1 MNKRRH
7 VPTDVSP
14 FCIASP
20 GGGSVEDGVVST
32 YNKASI
38 SGDFFMRIGLFTDTY
53 LPDLNGVANSTN
65 ILFRELRRQG
75 HEAYVIAPRKGVGA
89 AQWNEDHTVLRLA
102 GIKLKQLYGY
112 VATTPLHL
120 NALEEIGR
128 LHLDVIHA
136 QTEFGVGFFARMCA
150 QQFGIPI
157 VITYHTMYEDYT
169 HYANLL
175 HSEAFDEKA
184 KQAVAYLTKLYANAS
199 VEVIAPSI
207 KTEQLLERYHVSTNI
222 HVVPTGLEL
231 DRFDPAKEDKEKT
244 AAIRNEV
251 NVYGDEKLI
260 VYVGRIA
267 EEKSL
272 DLVVRGFAMAADS
285 GVPVHLMVIGGGPD
299 LEKLKDLAGQLGA
312 SGKITFLGPKP
323 AVEVPDYYRA
333 SDAFVSA
340 SRSET
345 QGMTFIEAMASGLPL
360 LARTDEVLKDIVVE
374 GKTGWYF
381 ETEEDLAACLKRF
394 AAIDADTLSSLKKNC
409 LAQVQP
415 LSAQVFCE
423 KALAVYQE
431 AIDNYETMVKIA
443 DVAVKDDIVKLTL
456 SDLKN
461 KKDETLYLTLEDYAQ
476 AGLRKGGRIS
486 ARFMLAYQKKQEAV
500 LAYQR
505 CMQRIAVKDRSIQE
519 VRDWLKD
526 NTKCSA
532 EEIDAIVS
540 HLKGKG
546 YLDDERYC
554 LESVT
559 SMRARLLGH
568 RRIEYELHKRGISD
582 DLIQKALAREPDR
595 EVENAMR
602 SAERISD
609 SITGVSV
616 RHKKEMLRQKLMTR
630 GYDSDTITQVIG
642 QMDFGLDESAELD
655 ALRKCA
661 AKAKKRYEKK
671 YKSTQLR
678 NTVFRYC
685 AAQGFDTEDIYVILD
700 EMKWGD

>member
-1 MNKRRH
+1 
-7 VPTDVSP
+7 
-14 FCIASP
+14 
-20 GGGSVEDGVVST
+20 
-32 YNKASI
+32 
-38 SGDFFMRIGLFTDTY
+38 MRIGLFTDTY

-65 ILFRELRRQG
+65 ILFRQLRKQG

-120 NALEEIGR
+120 NALEEIGQ

-175 HSEAFDEKA
+175 HSDSFDEKA

-207 KTEQLLERYHVSTNI
+207 KTEQMLERYHVSTNI

-231 DRFDPAKEDKEKT
+231 DKFDPAREDKEKT
-244 AAIRNEV
+244 AAIRRETGV
-251 NVYGDEKLI
+251 LDHQKLI

-267 EEKSL
+267 QEKAL
-272 DLVVRGFAMAADS
+272 DLVVRGFSRAIRD
-285 GVPVHLMVIGGGPD
+285 GIDVHLMVVGGGPD
-299 LEKLKDLAGQLGA
+299 LEKLKNLAETTGA
-312 SGKITFLGPKP
+312 AEGITFVGPKP
-323 AVEVPDYYRA
+323 ASEVPDYYRA

-360 LARTDEVLKDIVVE
+360 FARRDEVLNSLVVE

-381 ETEEDLAACLKRF
+381 ETEDDLVSCLKNF
-394 AAIDADTLSSLKKNC
+394 AALDSRTLADMKANC

-443 DVAVKDDIVKLTL
+443 DVAVKDEVVKLTL

-461 KKDETLYLTLEDYAQ
+461 KKDETLYLTLDDYAQ

-486 ARFMLAYQKKQEAV
+486 ARFMETYQKKQEAV

-505 CMQRIAVKDRSIQE
+505 CMQRIAVKDRTVHE
-519 VRDWLKD
+519 VQKWLQD
-526 NTKCSA
+526 NTGCSQQD
-532 EEIDAIVS
+532 IDSILS
-540 HLKGKG
+540 RLKEKG

-554 LESVT
+554 QEAVS

-568 RRIEYELHKRGISD
+568 KRIEYELHQRGIAN
-582 DLIQKALAREPDR
+582 DLIAKAMSSQPDR
-595 EVENAMR
+595 ELENAMR
-602 SAERISD
+602 SAERIAD

-616 RHKKEMLRQKLMTR
+616 RRKKEMLRQKLMKR
-630 GYDSDTITQVIG
+630 GYDSDMISQVIG
-642 QMDFGLDESAELD
+642 QMDFGLDESAQLD

-661 AKAKKRYEKK
+661 AKAKQRYAKK
-671 YKSTQLR
+671 YRSTQLR

-700 EMKWGD
+700 EMKWSD